1 MVEWKK
7 HDLPTLA
14 EKEAAKKKQKEREQL
29 PETVAAL
36 KAAQSDTDEWWSIRS
51 IASPCWNWVSPIRT
65 TPITLITPDREEKH
79 YV

>member
-14 EKEAAKKKQKEREQL
+14 EKEAAEKKQKEREQL

>member
-14 EKEAAKKKQKEREQL
+14 EKEATAKKQQEHEQL

-36 KAAQSDTDEWWSIRS
+36 KAAQSDTDEMVVDQEYRITMLELG
-51 IASPCWNWVSPIRT
+51 VSDT
-65 TPITLITPDREEKH
+65 DDTDNADNT
-79 YV
+79 

>member
-14 EKEAAKKKQKEREQL
+14 EKEATEKKQKEQEQL

-36 KAAQSDTDEWWSIRS
+36 KAAQSDTDEMVVDQEYRITMLELG
-51 IASPCWNWVSPIRT
+51 VSDT
-65 TPITLITPDREEKH
+65 DDTDNADNT
-79 YV
+79 

>member
-14 EKEAAKKKQKEREQL
+14 EKEAEKKQKEREQL

-36 KAAQSDTDEWWSIRS
+36 KAAQSDTDEMVVDQEYRITMLELG
-51 IASPCWNWVSPIRT
+51 VSDT
-65 TPITLITPDREEKH
+65 DDTDNADNT
-79 YV
+79 

>member
-14 EKEAAKKKQKEREQL
+14 EKEDAEKKQKEREQL

-36 KAAQSDTDEWWSIRS
+36 KAAQSDTDEMVVDQEYRITMLELG
-51 IASPCWNWVSPIRT
+51 VSDT
-65 TPITLITPDREEKH
+65 DDTDNTDNT
-79 YV
+79 

>member
-14 EKEAAKKKQKEREQL
+14 EKEVAEKKQKEQEQL

-36 KAAQSDTDEWWSIRS
+36 KAAQSDTDEMVVDQEYRITMLELG
-51 IASPCWNWVSPIRT
+51 VSDT
-65 TPITLITPDREEKH
+65 DDTDNADNT
-79 YV
+79 

>member
-14 EKEAAKKKQKEREQL
+14 EKEAAEKKQKEREQL
-29 PETVAAL
+29 LETVAAL
-36 KAAQSDTDEWWSIRS
+36 KAAQSDTDEWWSIRN
-51 IASPCWNWVSPIRT
+51 IASPCWSWVSPIRT
-65 TPITLITPDREEKH
+65 IPITLITPDREEKH